1 MKKIFS
7 KIKSLKLKF
16 LLQYGIIIL
25 LSVFLMI
32 VMIFSLREISSFA
45 DTRTQTQELAMNL
58 FQMRK
63 AEKEFIINDVSSEDF
78 YKEKNS
84 ENINT
89 FNYYLNQANSNIA
102 NLKGSSIVKSE
113 GVYDSLSE
121 VSVLTLK
128 YTILFNTLVD
138 KTYEKGFKNWGV
150 EGRLRD
156 AIHAIE
162 KGSVPYDKTQMLT
175 LRRCEKDFLL
185 RKDLEY
191 VEKFQKEFKIF
202 LSSVDKNSNKE
213 LSRRAQEYHTRFLEL
228 VSKEKEIGLNSGLGV
243 KSNLNQ
249 MFENAELKVLNI
261 NSIIKEKVE
270 SSIFESYL
278 KLTLLFIIQF
288 VLAVYLAFSFAKST
302 ASPIRLIDARI
313 TDLSEG
319 IFPEPLQVMGRDEIA
334 HTSIS
339 FNNLLNRINVASEFA
354 KKIGQGELDIEY
366 DVNYANDVLGSSLQ
380 SMHIQL
386 KSVAQE
392 NERRNWINEGLA
404 KFVDLLR
411 KTDDIEMFYNL
422 ILSNLIKYIGAN
434 QGYFYVVNDQNKE
447 DVFMEIAA
455 VYAYG
460 KQRYLEEKNQ
470 IRFKQGLVGQAW
482 FDMDTL
488 FFTEIPEEYV
498 KITSGVGEATP
509 RCIAIIPLISN
520 DEVVGAI
527 EIASFSVLDNYKIE
541 FVNKLSETLAN
552 AISSLKTSANT
563 LKLLEQSQ
571 MLTADLREQEE
582 EIRQN
587 MEEMNATQEEMER
600 KEREMN
606 RRMNELE
613 NELLELRNKNEIMS
627 VN

>member
-1 MKKIFS
+1 MNKIFS
-7 KIKSLKLKF
+7 KITSLKLKF

-63 AEKEFIINDVSSEDF
+63 AEKEFIINDVSSEYF

-89 FNYYLNQANSNIA
+89 FNYYLNQANSNIT
-102 NLKGSSIVKSE
+102 NLKESSIVKSE
-113 GVYDSLSE
+113 GVYDSLSK

-128 YTILFNTLVD
+128 YTMLFNTLVD

-175 LRRCEKDFLL
+175 LRRFEKDFLL

-202 LSSVDKNSNKE
+202 LSSIAKKSNNE

-270 SSIFESYL
+270 SSIFDSYL
-278 KLTLLFIIQF
+278 KLSILFIIQL
-288 VLAVYLAFSFAKST
+288 VLVVYLAFSFAKST
-302 ASPIRLIDARI
+302 ASPIRLIDERI

-319 IFPEPLQVMGRDEIA
+319 VFPEPLEVMVRDEIA

-354 KKIGQGELDIEY
+354 KKIGQVELDIEY
-366 DVNYANDVLGSSLQ
+366 DASYANDVLGSSLQ

-527 EIASFSVLDNYKIE
+527 EIASFSVLDNFKIE

-552 AISSLKTSANT
+552 AISSLRTSANT
-563 LKLLEQSQ
+563 LKLLQQSQ

-613 NELLELRNKNEIMS
+613 NELIELRNKNEIMS

>member
-1 MKKIFS
+1 MKNIFS
-7 KIKSLKLKF
+7 KINSLKLKF
-16 LLQYGIIIL
+16 LLQYGIIII

-32 VMIFSLREISSFA
+32 IMMFSLKEISSFA

-63 AEKEFIINDVSSEDF
+63 AEKEFIINDVSNEDF
-78 YKEKNS
+78 FKEKKS
-84 ENINT
+84 DNINT
-89 FNYYLNQANSNIA
+89 FNFYYSQANSNIA
-102 NLKGSSIVKSE
+102 NLKESFVVQSE
-113 GVYDSLSE
+113 VVYDSLSD
-121 VSVLTLK
+121 VSVLTSK
-128 YTILFNTLVD
+128 YNILFSKLVD
-138 KTYEKGFKNWGV
+138 KIFEKGFKNWGV
-150 EGRLRD
+150 EGKLRD

-162 KGSVPYDKTQMLT
+162 KGGVPYDKTQMLT

-185 RKDLEY
+185 RKDVEY
-191 VEKFQKEFKIF
+191 VDKFQKEFKVF
-202 LSSVDKNSNKE
+202 LSTINKSATPE
-213 LSRRAQEYHTRFLEL
+213 LYRNANEYHNRFLEL
-228 VSKEKEIGLNSGLGV
+228 VSEEKEIGLTSSLGI
-243 KSNLNQ
+243 KHDLNQ
-249 MFENAELKVLNI
+249 MFETSELKVLNI
-261 NSIIKEKVE
+261 NSVIKEKVE
-270 SSIFESYL
+270 SSLFNSYL
-278 KLTLLFIIQF
+278 KLIVLFVIQL

-302 ASPIRLIDARI
+302 SSPIRLIDERI

-319 IFPEPLQVMGRDEIA
+319 VFPEPLLVHGRDEIA
-334 HTSIS
+334 HTSLS
-339 FNNLLNRINVASEFA
+339 FNNLLHRINVASDFA

-366 DVNYANDVLGSSLQ
+366 DQNYANDVLGSSLQ
-380 SMHIQL
+380 SMHVQL
-386 KSVAQE
+386 KAVAQE

-411 KTDDIEMFYNL
+411 KTDDIEVFYNL
-422 ILSNLIKYIGAN
+422 ILSNLIKYTGAN

-447 DVFMEIAA
+447 DVYMEIAA

-488 FFTEIPEEYV
+488 FFTEIPAEYV

-527 EIASFSVLDNYKIE
+527 EIASFSILDNYKVE

-552 AISSLKTSANT
+552 AISSLRTSANT

-606 RRMNELE
+606 RRMKSLESELE
-613 NELLELRNKNEIMS
+613 ELRSQNESMS
-627 VN
+627 IN

>member
-1 MKKIFS
+1 MKNIFS
-7 KIKSLKLKF
+7 KINSLKLKF
-16 LLQYGIIIL
+16 LLQYGIIII

-32 VMIFSLREISSFA
+32 IMMFSLKEISSFA

-63 AEKEFIINDVSSEDF
+63 AEKEFIINDVSNEDF
-78 YKEKNS
+78 FKEKKS
-84 ENINT
+84 DNINT
-89 FNYYLNQANSNIA
+89 FNFYYSQANSNIA
-102 NLKGSSIVKSE
+102 NLKESFVVQSE
-113 GVYDSLSE
+113 VVYDSLSD
-121 VSVLTLK
+121 VSVLTSK
-128 YTILFNTLVD
+128 YNILFSKLVD
-138 KTYEKGFKNWGV
+138 KIFEKGFKNWGV
-150 EGRLRD
+150 EGKLRD

-162 KGSVPYDKTQMLT
+162 KGGVPYDKTQMLT

-185 RKDLEY
+185 RKDVEY
-191 VEKFQKEFKIF
+191 VDKFQKEFKVF
-202 LSSVDKNSNKE
+202 LSTINKSATPE
-213 LSRRAQEYHTRFLEL
+213 LYRNAKEYHNRFLEL
-228 VSKEKEIGLNSGLGV
+228 VSEEKEIGLTSSLGI
-243 KSNLNQ
+243 KHDLNQ
-249 MFENAELKVLNI
+249 MFETSELKVLNI
-261 NSIIKEKVE
+261 NSVIKEKVE
-270 SSIFESYL
+270 SSLFNSYL
-278 KLTLLFIIQF
+278 KLIVLFVIQL

-302 ASPIRLIDARI
+302 SSPIRLIDERI

-319 IFPEPLQVMGRDEIA
+319 VFPEPLLVHGRDEIA
-334 HTSIS
+334 HTSLS

-366 DVNYANDVLGSSLQ
+366 DQNYANDVLGSSLQ
-380 SMHIQL
+380 SMHVQL
-386 KSVAQE
+386 KAVAQE

-411 KTDDIEMFYNL
+411 KTDDIEVFYNL

-447 DVFMEIAA
+447 DVYMEIAA

-488 FFTEIPEEYV
+488 FFTEIPAEYV

-527 EIASFSVLDNYKIE
+527 EIASFSVLDNYKVE

-552 AISSLKTSANT
+552 AISSLRTSANT

-606 RRMNELE
+606 RRMKSLESELE
-613 NELLELRNKNEIMS
+613 ELRSQNESMS
-627 VN
+627 MN